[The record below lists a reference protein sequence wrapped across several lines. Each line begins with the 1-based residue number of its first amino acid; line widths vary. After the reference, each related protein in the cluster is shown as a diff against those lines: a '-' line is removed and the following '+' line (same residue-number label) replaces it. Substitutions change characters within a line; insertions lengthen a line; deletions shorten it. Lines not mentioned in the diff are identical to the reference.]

1 MRIKSKKKEGMEV
14 ENSGGTSREWQRSV
28 RLAKETYERRK

>member
-1 MRIKSKKKEGMEV
+1 MRIKSKIKEGTDV

-28 RLAKETYERRK
+28 ILVKETYERRK

>member
-14 ENSGGTSREWQRSV
+14 ENSEGTSREWQRGV
-28 RLAKETYERRK
+28 ILVKETYERRK